1 MMKLVLD
8 TNFLVDLARFKI
20 DLAELH
26 DLLEPVELCVFN
38 KTLDELNSLKDK
50 AKHGKFAKI
59 GLKLIEKNRI
69 TMLESASDVDASLL
83 SLDPKDFIVATND
96 KKLRGKLKERGMK
109 TIYVR
114 ARKHLAIG

>member
-1 MMKLVLD
+1 MIKLVLD

-20 DLAELH
+20 DLTELH

-38 KTLDELNSLKDK
+38 KTLDELNSLKGK

-59 GLKLIEKNRI
+59 GLKLIGKNRI
-69 TMLESASDVDASLL
+69 TILDSTLDVDTNLL
-83 SLDPKDFIVATND
+83 NLGPKGFIVATND
-96 KKLRGKLKERGMK
+96 KRLRGKLMGKGMK

>member
-20 DLAELH
+20 DLVELH
-26 DLLEPVELCVFN
+26 DLLEHVELCVFS
-38 KTLDELNSLKDK
+38 KTLDELNSLKSK

-59 GLKLIEKNRI
+59 GLKLVESNRLTI
-69 TMLESASDVDASLL
+69 LESNSKVDDSLL
-83 SLDPKDFIVATND
+83 NLNPNYFIVATND
-96 KKLRGKLKERGMK
+96 KKLRDKLKKTRMK